1 MLLYVQS
8 EKCWAFR
15 LLSVACLSLAAK
27 MEECDVPSLSEFPSQ
42 DFNFES
48 KVIQRM
54 ELLVLSTLD
63 WKMNFTTPFAFL
75 PYFISKFSNNQSP
88 PPHIW
93 SNIMRFI
100 FILMT
105 GRLIIPDY
113 LITYLMKF

>member
-93 SNIMRFI
+93 SNILRFI

-105 GRLIIPDY
+105 GRLIIPDF